1 MAHLHCIN
9 FIDREKLLVINI
21 LLKMSSVSKP
31 IFSNIIDKG
40 KRIISDAAF
49 DDELKGHLF
58 CSLKYNFIMKVYNR
72 KL

>member
-31 IFSNIIDKG
+31 IFSNITNKG
-40 KRIISDAAF
+40 KHITNDTVFSAVI
-49 DDELKGHLF
+49 L
-58 CSLKYNFIMKVYNR
+58 
-72 KL
+72 

>member
-31 IFSNIIDKG
+31 IFSNITNKG
-40 KRIISDAAF
+40 KRIINDAVF
-49 DDELKGHLF
+49 DNTSLQLF
-58 CSLKYNFIMKVYNR
+58 LSTYLCCNG
-72 KL
+72 